1 MPEEWARLHLDLG
14 EPCGP
19 SPEFGQPHCPSAL
32 PSNLAE
38 GGSLGLITAYA
49 NPMAEELPYAS
60 VVRSGTEARALRSG
74 EEGTMG
80 HLWPWGAGFQGGE
93 QAPQSGALG
102 DFLGEV
108 ASEDRIVF

>member
-1 MPEEWARLHLDLG
+1 
-14 EPCGP
+14 
-19 SPEFGQPHCPSAL
+19 
-32 PSNLAE
+32 
-38 GGSLGLITAYA
+38 
-49 NPMAEELPYAS
+49 MAEELPYAS
-60 VVRSGTEARALRSG
+60 AVRSGTEARALRSG